1 MSGGAGEPV
10 GVHPD
15 RSERWA
21 GGRLGGPGACQVRAA
36 HAGQCALRTR
46 ATTTAL
52 VALALAIHE
61 RAGLCVV
68 QVMARRRYE
77 RLRTTAVKLQSSLR
91 ERRAQ
96 TEAKEQKEGAARV
109 MQSRF
114 RQSRKGAAIKKQH
127 AKAAHVIQCAPCP
140 RKE

>member
-1 MSGGAGEPV
+1 
-10 GVHPD
+10 
-15 RSERWA
+15 
-21 GGRLGGPGACQVRAA
+21 
-36 HAGQCALRTR
+36 
-46 ATTTAL
+46 
-52 VALALAIHE
+52 
-61 RAGLCVV
+61 
-68 QVMARRRYE
+68 MARRRYE

-127 AKAAHVIQCAPCP
+127 AKAAHVIQCAPASLPSCP
-140 RKE
+140 ERAALTA